1 MRFRWDNSRSREGSS
16 LCLKASFAMNVY
28 EIMQLHSFV
37 KSHIEN
43 RKNLCPDGCLCTF
56 LFVSLT
62 PEVRIVCVLVPVC
75 VCVCVCCDAPEI
87 RYSRFIFQT

>member
-28 EIMQLHSFV
+28 GIMQLHSFV

-43 RKNLCPDGCLCTF
+43 GKNVCPGWCLSTIV
-56 LFVSLT
+56 FVYFNT
-62 PEVRIVCVLVPVC
+62 
-75 VCVCVCCDAPEI
+75 
-87 RYSRFIFQT
+87 